1 MPEETSTFLDILI
14 VIGIAAGVFLAAK
27 LILRIGCHHLE
38 KVSKRTETIID
49 DQLLVAL
56 RNTKTLLLALFAVWM
71 GTEWLEL
78 GRAEKWLDRGGFFV
92 VVLQAG
98 IWATSFLVGFII
110 FYGKKRSATGESGAG
125 ILWFSYLARVVVW
138 SIAFLLI
145 VSNLGYD
152 VTALIAGLGIGGI
165 AIGLAVQSILGDLFA
180 SLSIV
185 LDKPFEV
192 GDFIIVGDL
201 LGVVEKIGI
210 KTTRVRSLSG
220 EQLVFSNNDLT
231 SSRIRNFKRMYERRV
246 VFGFGVIYQTT
257 PDQLESIPGMVKSF
271 IEEQEQ
277 TRFDRAHF
285 KGFGESSYDF
295 EVVYYVLDPDY
306 NLYMNIQQA
315 VNLAMVR
322 AFAEHEIEF
331 AYPTRTLYLSKSE
344 EEESLDPAES

>member
-1 MPEETSTFLDILI
+1 MNGPNHFTDFLIFA
-14 VIGIAAGVFLAAK
+14 GIAAGVFLLLK
-27 LILRIGCHHLE
+27 FGLRAGCFQLE
-38 KVSKRTETIID
+38 KVSKKTATQLD
-49 DQLLVAL
+49 DQLLHAL
-56 RNTKTLLLALFAVWM
+56 KSTNTVLMVLFSLWI
-71 GTEWLEL
+71 GSEWLEL
-78 GRAEKWLDRGGFFV
+78 GDSEKWLDRAGFFV

-98 IWATSFLVGFII
+98 LWTSAFLVGFI
-110 FYGKKRSATGESGAG
+110 FHYGEKRFAETGSTSAG

-138 SIAFLLI
+138 STAFLLI

-165 AIGLAVQSILGDLFA
+165 AVGLALQNILGDLFA

-201 LGVVEKIGI
+201 LGSVEKIGI

-220 EQLVFSNNDLT
+220 EQLIFSNNDLT

-246 VFGFGVIYQTT
+246 VFGFGVIYQTS
-257 PDQLESIPGMVKSF
+257 PEQLEEIPKLVRSF

-285 KGFGESSYDF
+285 KGFGQSSYDF
-295 EVVYYVLDPDY
+295 EVVYYVLAPDY
-306 NLYMNIQQA
+306 AVYMDIQQA
-315 VNLAMVR
+315 VNLALVR
-322 AFAEHEIEF
+322 AFAERGIEF
-331 AYPTRTLYLSKSE
+331 AYPTRTLFVNQPQ
-344 EEESLDPAES
+344 D